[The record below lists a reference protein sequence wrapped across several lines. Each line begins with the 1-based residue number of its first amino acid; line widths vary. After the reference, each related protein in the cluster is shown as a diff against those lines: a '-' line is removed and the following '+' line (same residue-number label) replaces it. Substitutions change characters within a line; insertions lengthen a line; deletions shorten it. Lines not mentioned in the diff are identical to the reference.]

1 MEWYQTLKMNK
12 MKNTILFIMLLVS
25 IILFANKNSAIA
37 SNLSAAGNI
46 EGVYKTSFKNL
57 TLNVNGN
64 TVTGTYE
71 SGNGKLQGVL
81 NGNRLSGTW
90 TNSGSKK
97 SGKFEFVFSSD
108 FSSFTG
114 KYGYN
119 NSTPSSKWNGTKI
132 SGLSTSK
139 VTSTTKVVPTAKKP
153 VSTPSQSYSS
163 NGNIAGTYNTN
174 FQNLSFT
181 VSGNK
186 VIGIYES
193 GNGKLQGTLN
203 GNKLSGTW
211 TNSGSKKSGK
221 FEFVFSSDFSSFTGK
236 YGYNNSTPSSKWNG
250 NKITSEQIGASKVS
264 GSGVQVFS
272 PDTHGYE
279 GILGVFKTDFD
290 KMILYINGDELFGEF
305 LYNGGRIRGIIKDH
319 VYTGT
324 WSQTNGIG
332 KFEFVFNSDHS
343 AFSGKRGYNDEA
355 LNEQW
360 NGVRT
365 REDYDGRIHKL
376 SGGVYSTGNTTKSN
390 SQQGLSNKNS
400 NGNSQESSN
409 KIAGKYNT
417 TFGVLSI
424 TISGN
429 SVAGSYE
436 GGNGKLE
443 GTLEGNKLEGT
454 WKNRGSGKNGKFE
467 FIFTSNFSSFTGKFG
482 YNEGAPFKKWNGTK

>member
-1 MEWYQTLKMNK
+1 
-12 MKNTILFIMLLVS
+12 MKNTILIFMLLAG
-25 IILFANKNSAIA
+25 IALFANKNSAIA
-37 SNLSAAGNI
+37 SNFFAAGSV
-46 EGVYKTSFKNL
+46 EGVYKTTFKNL

-64 TVTGTYE
+64 IVSGTYE

-132 SGLSTSK
+132 SGPTTSK
-139 VTSTTKVVPTAKKP
+139 VTTPAEVAPTAKKP
-153 VSTPSQSYSS
+153 VSAPSQSYSS
-163 NGNIAGTYNTN
+163 NSNIAGTYSTN
-174 FQNLSFT
+174 FQNLLLS
-181 VSGNK
+181 VNGNK
-186 VIGIYES
+186 VIGSYEG
-193 GNGKLQGTLN
+193 GNGRLEGSLN
-203 GNKLSGTW
+203 GNKLSGKW

-250 NKITSEQIGASKVS
+250 KKISGIQGGASNLS
-264 GSGVQVFS
+264 GSGAQVFS

-305 LYNGGRIRGIIKDH
+305 LYNGGRIRGTIKDH

-324 WSQTNGIG
+324 WSQTNGKG
-332 KFEFVFNSDHS
+332 KFEFIFNSDHS
-343 AFSGKRGYNDEA
+343 AFTGKRGYDNEA

-365 REDYDGRIHKL
+365 RENYDGRIHKV
-376 SGGVYSTGNTTKSN
+376 SGGVYSSENTTKS
-390 SQQGLSNKNS
+390 SSTKSSGNKNS
-400 NGNSQESSN
+400 NENYQESSN
-409 KIAGKYNT
+409 KIAGKYKT
-417 TFGVLSI
+417 TFGELST

-429 SVAGSYE
+429 RVAGSYE
-436 GGNGKLE
+436 GGNGKLD
-443 GTLEGNKLEGT
+443 GTLEGNKLTGT
-454 WKNRGSGKNGKFE
+454 WRNRGSGKNGKFE
-467 FIFTSNFSSFTGKFG
+467 FTFTSDFSSFTGKFG
-482 YNEGAPFKKWNGTK
+482 YNESAPFKKWNGKK